1 MWHHEFTFKDYN
13 GNERKET
20 HYFGF
25 NPAEMLDLEF
35 RTPGGLE
42 QYLKDIVNTL
52 NGQKLADTF
61 KMLIEKSYGIKD
73 PEGRRF
79 MKSPEITRSFVETE
93 AYSQLYM
100 GLVTDSKMAAD
111 FFNGIFPKEQIE
123 QAVKMKEAGMRPVEE
138 PKQEVPPQAP
148 SAIPM
153 PEGYTPMAQPVQAPV
168 ANVTPMPQQP
178 IQ

>member
-25 NPAEMLDLEF
+25 SPAEMLDLEF

-42 QYLKDIVNTL
+42 QYLKTIINTL
-52 NGQKLADTF
+52 DGQKLADTF

-73 PEGRRF
+73 AEGRRF

-93 AYSQLYM
+93 AYSQLYL

-111 FFNGIFPKEQIE
+111 FFNGIFPKDQID
-123 QAVKMKEAGMRPVEE
+123 QAVKMKEAGMRPVE
-138 PKQEVPPQAP
+138 QPQQAAP
-148 SAIPM
+148 APVANVLPL
-153 PEGYTPMAQPVQAPV
+153 PEGYTPMVQPGQPVQ
-168 ANVTPMPQQP
+168 
-178 IQ
+178 

>member
-25 NPAEMLDLEF
+25 SPAEMLDLEF

-42 QYLKDIVNTL
+42 NYLQTIINTL
-52 NGQKLADTF
+52 DGQKLADTF

-93 AYSQLYM
+93 AYSQLYL

-111 FFNGIFPKEQIE
+111 FFNGIFPKEQID
-123 QAVKMKEAGMRPVEE
+123 QAVKMKEAGMRPAEKTEAPVA
-138 PKQEVPPQAP
+138 QAP
-148 SAIPM
+148 VIPM
-153 PEGYTPMAQPVQAPV
+153 PEGYVSMTTPVQPTPV
-168 ANVTPMPQQP
+168 Q
-178 IQ
+178 

>member
-1 MWHHEFTFKDYN
+1 MWHKEFVFKDYN

-25 NPAEMLDLEF
+25 SAAEMLDLEF

-42 QYLKDIVNTL
+42 EYLKTIINTL

-73 PEGRRF
+73 AEGRRF

-93 AYSQLYM
+93 AYNQLYL
-100 GLVTDSKMAAD
+100 GLVTDSKLAAE

-123 QAVKMKEAGMRPVEE
+123 QAVKMKEAGMKPVE
-138 PKQEVPPQAP
+138 QPQQTAP
-148 SAIPM
+148 APVVATM
-153 PEGYTPMAQPVQAPV
+153 PLPEGYVPMAQPVQ
-168 ANVTPMPQQP
+168 P

>member
-1 MWHHEFTFKDYN
+1 MYHKEFVYKDYN

-25 NPAEMLDLEF
+25 SPAEMLDLEF

-42 QYLKDIVNTL
+42 NYLQTIINTL
-52 NGQKLADTF
+52 DGQKLADTF

-93 AYSQLYM
+93 AYSQLYL
-100 GLVTDSKMAAD
+100 GLVTDSKMAAE

-123 QAVKMKEAGMRPVEE
+123 QAVKMKEAGMKPVEE
-138 PKQEVPPQAP
+138 KVEAP
-148 SAIPM
+148 VAQQTPVIPM
-153 PEGYTPMAQPVQAPV
+153 PEGYVPMQPTPVQ
-168 ANVTPMPQQP
+168 
-178 IQ
+178 

>member
-25 NPAEMLDLEF
+25 SPAEMLDLEF

-42 QYLKDIVNTL
+42 NYLQTIINTL
-52 NGQKLADTF
+52 DGQKLADTF

-93 AYSQLYM
+93 AYSQLYL

-111 FFNGIFPKEQIE
+111 FFNGIFPKEQID
-123 QAVKMKEAGMRPVEE
+123 QAVKMKEAGMRPAEKTETPVT
-138 PKQEVPPQAP
+138 QTSV
-148 SAIPM
+148 IPM
-153 PEGYTPMAQPVQAPV
+153 PEGYVPMTTPVQPTPV
-168 ANVTPMPQQP
+168 Q
-178 IQ
+178 